1 MARAFA
7 KSFYKSKAW
16 RTTRAAYIA
25 KTNGLCERCLE
36 HGRYKPCE
44 DVHHKIILNEINI
57 KDPNIS
63 LNHDHLE
70 ALCKECHNT
79 VHGHGSPVR
88 EDVTFNE
95 QGQLVRK

>member
-16 RTTRAAYIA
+16 RSTRASYISEVH
-25 KTNGLCERCLE
+25 GLCERCLE
-36 HGRYKPCE
+36 QGRYKPCE
-44 DVHHKIILNEINI
+44 DVHHKILLNEVNI
-57 KDPNIS
+57 HDPNIA
-63 LNHDHLE
+63 LNHEHLI

-79 VHGHGSPVR
+79 VHGHRSPIR
-88 EDVTFNE
+88 DDVMFND